1 VNTYRWF
8 IVGAATVVMLQALV
22 IVALVIE
29 RTRRRQRDVALGN
42 GRKRYAMATA
52 AARSGVWDWDLQTN
66 VFRYDPSLKA
76 ILGYEDHE
84 IGNHFDDWLKLVHPD
99 DAPAVMPRVHEH
111 LEGRSPCYEL
121 EHRLVH
127 RDGSTRWFLTRGS
140 AVALHGRPVRV
151 IGIDIDITA
160 RKTSEQACASTFAH
174 DVRQPLT
181 AIIMNARSCL
191 RRIAG
196 ESPDLAEV
204 RAGLLDMV
212 DAGQRAEE
220 VIQRNRELLR
230 QHTAQTE
237 TSDING
243 RRP

>member
-1 VNTYRWF
+1 MNAYPWF
-8 IVGAATVVMLQALV
+8 IVGAAAVVMLQSLV

-29 RTRRRQRDVALGN
+29 RTRRRQTDVARGN
-42 GRKRYAMATA
+42 GQRRYAEATA
-52 AARSGVWDWDLQTN
+52 AARAGVWDWDLRTDA
-66 VFRYDPSLKA
+66 FHYDPSLKA

-84 IGNHFDDWLKLVHPD
+84 IGTHFDDWLKLVHPD
-99 DAPAVMPRVHEH
+99 DAPAVRPRVREH

-140 AVALHGRPVRV
+140 AVLLDGRPVRI
-151 IGIDIDITA
+151 IGIDIDITE
-160 RKTSEQACASTFAH
+160 RKTSEQALASSFAH
-174 DVRQPLT
+174 EVRQPLT

-196 ESPDLAEV
+196 ETPDLAEV
-204 RAGLLDMV
+204 RAGLLDVV

-220 VIQRNRELLR
+220 VIQRNRVEQR
-230 QHTAQTE
+230 
-237 TSDING
+237 
-243 RRP
+243 

>member
-1 VNTYRWF
+1 MNAYRWY

-22 IVALVIE
+22 IIALVIE
-29 RTRRRQRDVALGN
+29 RTRRRQMDVALGN
-42 GRKRYAMATA
+42 GQKRYAMATA

-66 VFRYDPSLKA
+66 LFHYDPSLKA
-76 ILGYEDHE
+76 ILGYKDHE

-99 DAPAVMPRVHEH
+99 DAPAVMPRVREH

-140 AVALHGRPVRV
+140 AVALDGRPVRI
-151 IGIDIDITA
+151 IGMDIDITE
-160 RKTSEQACASTFAH
+160 RRTSEQAFASSFAH
-174 DVRQPLT
+174 EVRQPLT

-196 ESPDLAEV
+196 ETPDLAEV
-204 RAGLLDMV
+204 RAGLLDVV

-220 VIQRNRELLR
+220 VIQRNRVEQR
-230 QHTAQTE
+230 
-237 TSDING
+237 
-243 RRP
+243 

>member
-1 VNTYRWF
+1 MNAYRWY

-29 RTRRRQRDVALGN
+29 RTRRRQMDVALGN
-42 GRKRYAMATA
+42 SQERYAMATA

-66 VFRYDPSLKA
+66 LFHYDPSLKA
-76 ILGYEDHE
+76 ILGYKDHE
-84 IGNHFDDWLKLVHPD
+84 IGNHFDDWLKLVHPE

-111 LEGRSPCYEL
+111 LGGGSPCYEL
-121 EHRLVH
+121 EHRLMH

-140 AVALHGRPVRV
+140 AVALDGRPVRIV
-151 IGIDIDITA
+151 GIDIDITE
-160 RKTSEQACASTFAH
+160 RKTSEQAFASNLAH
-174 DVRQPLT
+174 EVRQPLT

-196 ESPDLAEV
+196 GTPDLTEV
-204 RAGLLDMV
+204 RAGLLDVV

-220 VIQRNRELLR
+220 VIQRNRDEQR
-230 QHTAQTE
+230 
-237 TSDING
+237 
-243 RRP
+243 

>member
-1 VNTYRWF
+1 VNAYPWF
-8 IVGAATVVMLQALV
+8 IVGAAAVVMLQSLV

-29 RTRRRQRDVALGN
+29 RTRRRQTDVALGT
-42 GRKRYAMATA
+42 GQRRYAATA
-52 AARSGVWDWDLQTN
+52 AARAGVWDWDLRTHA
-66 VFRYDPSLKA
+66 FHYDPSLKA

-84 IGNHFDDWLKLVHPD
+84 IGNRFDDWLKLVHPD

-140 AVALHGRPVRV
+140 AVLLDGRPVRV
-151 IGIDIDITA
+151 IGIDIDITE
-160 RKTSEQACASTFAH
+160 RKTSEQALASSFAH
-174 DVRQPLT
+174 EVRQPLT

-196 ESPDLAEV
+196 ATPDLTEV
-204 RAGLLDMV
+204 RAGLLDVV

-220 VIQRNRELLR
+220 VIQRNRVEQR
-230 QHTAQTE
+230 
-237 TSDING
+237 
-243 RRP
+243 